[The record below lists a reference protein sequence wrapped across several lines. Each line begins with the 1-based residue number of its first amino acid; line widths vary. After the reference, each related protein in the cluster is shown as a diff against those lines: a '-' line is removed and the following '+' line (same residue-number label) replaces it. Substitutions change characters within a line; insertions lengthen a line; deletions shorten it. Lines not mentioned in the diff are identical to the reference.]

1 MQLETLVFLIA
12 FFVIGVAAIQTWAEV
27 LNLGALAPSLP
38 KSFQGV
44 YDAES
49 YEKSQSYTRAN
60 TRFGWVSRLFDLGLL
75 LVFWA
80 AGGFEWLDV
89 WLRGFGLSSLVTGL
103 LYIGALSVA
112 VNILGAPFRWYDT
125 FVLEEQFGFNR
136 TDQKTFALDIVKG
149 FAVEVTFGAPVL
161 AGILFFFGWAGSW
174 GWAYA
179 WAAIATF
186 SLVASF
192 IYPTWILPIFNKFS
206 SLEEGA
212 LRTAIFTYADSVG
225 FPLNNVFV
233 MDGSKRSTRSNAY
246 FTGFGK
252 SRRIALFD
260 TLIESHEVNELV
272 GVMAHEV
279 GHYKKRH
286 ILKNTLMSI
295 AYFGGL
301 CYLLSIALNSEIL
314 FRAFGVSL
322 PSVYVGLVLF
332 GVLFTPVSFVLSVLM
347 NGISRR
353 YEFEADRYAV
363 ETTGDPESLARA
375 LATLSRTN
383 LSNLTPHALYVWLTY
398 SHPPV
403 LERIREIRSQS

>member
-1 MQLETLVFLIA
+1 METLVFLIV

-49 YEKSQSYTRAN
+49 YEKSQRYTRAN
-60 TRFGWVSRLFDLGLL
+60 TRFGWVSRLFDLALL
-75 LVFWA
+75 LLFWA
-80 AGGFEWLDV
+80 VGGFEWLDV

-103 LYIGALSVA
+103 LYIGALSLA
-112 VNILGAPFRWYDT
+112 VIILGVPFRWYDT

-136 TDQKTFALDIVKG
+136 TDRKTFVLDIVKG

-161 AGILFFFGWAGSW
+161 AGILFFFGWAGAW

-206 SLEEGA
+206 SLEEGV

-301 CYLLSIALNSEIL
+301 CYLLSIALNSEML

-347 NGISRR
+347 NGLSRR

-363 ETTGDPESLARA
+363 QTTGDPESLARA

-383 LSNLTPHALYVWLTY
+383 LSNLTPHEFYVWLTY